1 MEKPLLLIATSSYKT
16 TIWDNKM
23 ITTVGNDGGNPSTS
37 YFETEKDLDNY
48 FKLQTPS
55 WVSNIMWAVK
65 NRKED

>member
-1 MEKPLLLIATSSYKT
+1 MKKELLVIESRAYKT
-16 TIWDNKM
+16 TFWDDKT
-23 ITTVGNDGGNPSTS
+23 ITTDGKNGASTS
-37 YFETEKDLDNY
+37 WSAFATEKDLDNY